1 VIQHS
6 PGPWAIEYDEV
17 DEDWRIVSEPRTG
30 YVAVISYYEHDE
42 DDTPKDLA
50 TVEEVKANAS
60 LIAAAPELLEAL
72 EMALDELMNAGF
84 SAEVYGRSPVSDAL
98 ILGAKVIAKAKGEK

>member
-1 VIQHS
+1 MSKHS

-17 DEDWRIVSEPRTG
+17 DEDWRIVSEPRNG
-30 YVAVISYYEHDE
+30 YVTVISYYEHDE
-42 DDTPKDLA
+42 DDTPENLA

-72 EMALDELMNAGF
+72 EMALDELMAAGF
-84 SAEVYGRSPVSDAL
+84 SDYIYGPSPSDAL
-98 ILGAKVIAKAKGEK
+98 ILGAKVIAKAKGET